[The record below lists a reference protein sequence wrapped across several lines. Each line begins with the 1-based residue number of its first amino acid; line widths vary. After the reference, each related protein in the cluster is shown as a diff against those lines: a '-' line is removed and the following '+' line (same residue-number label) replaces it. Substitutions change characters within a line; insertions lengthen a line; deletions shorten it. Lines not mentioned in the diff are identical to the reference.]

1 MNLIFLLGNVTR
13 NPEEKQV
20 KKGDKTITVTKFD
33 LAVNRPYSKSGEQVA
48 DFFHCVSFGKQAEFV
63 TKYFKKGSRMVVVGR
78 AQNNNYTNKN
88 NEKVYGY
95 QIVTE
100 KVFFGEQAKKTNQ
113 TEELE
118 PEMDFENMEDAFEG
132 GLPFN
137 S

>member
-1 MNLIFLLGNVTR
+1 MKRLNIF
-13 NPEEKQV
+13 
-20 KKGDKTITVTKFD
+20 KT
-33 LAVNRPYSKSGEQVA
+33 
-48 DFFHCVSFGKQAEFV
+48 FHCVSFGKQAEFV